1 MFTGQHTGMSDTTHI
16 AVIKA
21 IRSNLKRALRVR
33 HYTPAEAL
41 LEQLKNEDPLS
52 LETRGLELEYLMAVN
67 RWSEAASLASQL
79 LELFPDSARIHYLA
93 ARVFYQAKDYRHA
106 LIHFR
111 EAERLHPHW
120 ITRRWLGKTFT
131 QVGQFEEA
139 EAMLIDLPAAHPRA
153 NMDLAWLYERR
164 DDPQRAL
171 QYLNDY
177 LVWRPEDG
185 FAKAQRLRLQAS
197 TLSPEELVEEVNTL
211 MELDEP
217 IPDELLVTYVQR
229 LLESGQSAAVRQ
241 FIDEKRPHWDAQ
253 VAASIAWVC
262 HRLQAYDLALL
273 LFLQGLPTHIH
284 EYKYLTALESA
295 ATHCRRVDEVIEA
308 YDALAT
314 QEKRLYGR
322 IKTLK
327 KRR

>member
-1 MFTGQHTGMSDTTHI
+1 MSNTTHI

-21 IRSNLKRALRVR
+21 IRANLKRALRAR

-41 LEQLKNEDPLS
+41 LEQLKSEDPLS

-67 RWSEAASLASQL
+67 RWSEASSLALQL

-93 ARVFYQAKDYRHA
+93 ARVYYQAKDYRHA
-106 LIHFR
+106 LLHFR
-111 EAERLHPHW
+111 EAERLYPHW
-120 ITRRWLGKTFT
+120 ITRRWLGKTLT

-139 EAMLIDLPAAHPRA
+139 EAMLIDLPAAHPQV

-171 QYLNDY
+171 QFLSDY
-177 LVWRPEDG
+177 LAWRPEDG
-185 FAKAQRLRLQAS
+185 FAKAQRLRLQAT
-197 TLSPEELVEEVNTL
+197 TLSPDELVEEVDTL

-217 IPDELLVTYVQR
+217 VPAELLATYVQR
-229 LLESGQSAAVRQ
+229 LLETGQSAAVRQ
-241 FIDEKRPHWDAQ
+241 FIDQQRAHWEAQ

-262 HRLQAYDLALL
+262 HSLHAYDLALL
-273 LFLQGLPTHIH
+273 LFLQGLPIHIH

-295 ATHCRRVDEVIEA
+295 ARHCRRIDDVIEA
-308 YDALAT
+308 YEALAT

-322 IKTLK
+322 IKKLE